1 MAFLNFDQHTKNQII
16 SLIPFWVTANF
27 SILIP
32 KWPHPFLTTPIKI
45 FFNQLLIVL
54 NLYPA
59 KKWGFF
65 IILFQRFL
73 QSDWLRAFWPV
84 SQESDFSQVWD
95 LCNNTANNKNFL
107 YRTNSEKGVTKFS
120 NKFKKTL
127 FLVHFLHYWGIF
139 FSKVPAL
146 SRTTPHG
153 PQHNVEFQEKL
164 MNQTQEF
171 RTDPNS

>member
-1 MAFLNFDQHTKNQII
+1 MASPIFDHAHQN
-16 SLIPFWVTANF
+16 
-27 SILIP
+27 
-32 KWPHPFLTTPIKI
+32 I
-45 FFNQLLIVL
+45 FQSTFNCPESVSC
-54 NLYPA
+54 
-59 KKWGFF
+59 KKMR
-65 IILFQRFL
+65 LFHHFVPQSVDLRIL

-139 FSKVPAL
+139 FFKSSGSVTHD
-146 SRTTPHG
+146 TTW
-153 PQHNVEFQEKL
+153 VT
-164 MNQTQEF
+164 TQC
-171 RTDPNS
+171 